1 VKRYLL
7 DTDIL
12 NLRRRLLAMRRMG
25 LIQWSGR
32 RLRRRKPVAT
42 LRGRKTVAELLVE
55 SRR

>member
-1 VKRYLL
+1 MKRYLL

-32 RLRRRKPVAT
+32 RLSRCRPVAT
-42 LRGRKTVAELLVE
+42 LRGKKTVAELLVE